1 MPKRQIV
8 IVSSDEPAEEGL
20 PPLGTIDE
28 VSARLA
34 DFNTAPDGSTRS
46 AETGTIVLHG
56 PGLVVELP
64 TGIDRVTQGLV
75 TLIDEDM
82 AWPVLMRLVKNLP
95 WKLLDLETG
104 RSFG

>member
-8 IVSSDEPAEEGL
+8 IVSSQPAEEGM

-28 VSARLA
+28 VSSALA
-34 DFNTAPDGSTRS
+34 EFNTAPDGSARS
-46 AETGTIVLHG
+46 AETGTILLHG

-64 TGIDRVTQGLV
+64 MGIDRVTQGLV
-75 TLIDEDM
+75 TLIDEDT

>member
-8 IVSSDEPAEEGL
+8 IVSSDPADEGL

-28 VSARLA
+28 VSKALA
-34 DFNTAPDGSTRS
+34 DFNTAPDGSERS
-46 AETGTIVLHG
+46 ASAGTVVLHG

-64 TGIDRVTQGLV
+64 MGLDRVTQGLV
-75 TLIDEDM
+75 TLIDEDV

>member
-8 IVSSDEPAEEGL
+8 IVSSQPAEEGM

-28 VSARLA
+28 VSSALA
-34 DFNTAPDGSTRS
+34 EFNTAPDGSARS
-46 AETGTIVLHG
+46 AETGTILLHG

-64 TGIDRVTQGLV
+64 MGIDRVTQGLV

>member
-8 IVSSDEPAEEGL
+8 IVSSRPADEGL

-28 VSARLA
+28 VSAALA
-34 DFNTAPDGSTRS
+34 NFNTAPDGSPRS
-46 AETGTIVLHG
+46 PESGTVVLHG

-64 TGIDRVTQGLV
+64 MGLERVTQGLV
-75 TLIDEDM
+75 TLIDEDV

>member
-8 IVSSDEPAEEGL
+8 IVSSEPAEEGL

-28 VSARLA
+28 VAEKLA
-34 DFNTAPDGSTRS
+34 DFNTAPDGSQRS
-46 AETGTIVLHG
+46 PSAGTVVLHG

-64 TGIDRVTQGLV
+64 MGLDRVTQGLV
-75 TLIDEDM
+75 TLIDEDV

>member
-8 IVSSDEPAEEGL
+8 IVSSESAGEGL

-28 VSARLA
+28 VAEALA
-34 DFNTAPDGSTRS
+34 DFNTAADGSPRNAS
-46 AETGTIVLHG
+46 AGTVVLHG

-64 TGIDRVTQGLV
+64 MGLDRVTQGLV
-75 TLIDEDM
+75 TLVDEDV
-82 AWPVLMRLVKNLP
+82 AWPVLMKLVKSLP

>member
-8 IVSSDEPAEEGL
+8 IVSSAPADEGL
-20 PPLGTIDE
+20 PPLGTMDE
-28 VSARLA
+28 VAEALA
-34 DFNTAPDGSTRS
+34 DFNTAADGSPRS
-46 AETGTIVLHG
+46 ASAGTVVLHG

-64 TGIDRVTQGLV
+64 MGLDRVTQGLV
-75 TLIDEDM
+75 TLVDEDV
-82 AWPVLMRLVKNLP
+82 AWPVLMKLVKSLP

>member
-8 IVSSDEPAEEGL
+8 IVSSEPADEGL
-20 PPLGTIDE
+20 PPLGTIAE
-28 VSARLA
+28 VSEKLA
-34 DFNTAPDGSTRS
+34 DFNTAPDGSARS
-46 AETGTIVLHG
+46 AAAGTVVLHG

-64 TGIDRVTQGLV
+64 MGLDRVTQGLV
-75 TLIDEDM
+75 TLIDEDV

>member
-8 IVSSDEPAEEGL
+8 IVSAQPADEGL
-20 PPLGTIDE
+20 PPLGTIAE
-28 VSARLA
+28 VSDALA
-34 DFNTAPDGSTRS
+34 AFNTAPDGSKRIDEASTV
-46 AETGTIVLHG
+46 VLHG

-64 TGIDRVTQGLV
+64 MGLDRVTQGLV
-75 TLIDEDM
+75 TLIDEDV
-82 AWPVLMRLVKNLP
+82 AWPVLMRLVKSLP

>member
-8 IVSSDEPAEEGL
+8 IVSSQPADEGM

-28 VSARLA
+28 VSSALA
-34 DFNTAPDGSTRS
+34 EFNTAPDGSTRS
-46 AETGTIVLHG
+46 AETGTILLHG

-64 TGIDRVTQGLV
+64 MGIDRVTQGLV
-75 TLIDEDM
+75 TLIDEDT

>member
-8 IVSSDEPAEEGL
+8 IVSSEPADEGL
-20 PPLGTIDE
+20 PPLGTFE
-28 VSARLA
+28 VVAGALA
-34 DFNTAPDGSTRS
+34 DFNTAPDGTARS
-46 AETGTIVLHG
+46 PSAGTHVLHG

-64 TGIDRVTQGLV
+64 MGLDRVTQGLV
-75 TLIDEDM
+75 TLVDEDV
-82 AWPVLMRLVKNLP
+82 AWPVLMRVIRTLP

>member
-8 IVSSDEPAEEGL
+8 IVSAQQADEGL
-20 PPLGTIDE
+20 PPLGTIAE
-28 VSARLA
+28 VSDALA
-34 DFNTAPDGSTRS
+34 AFNTAPDGSKGIDEASTV
-46 AETGTIVLHG
+46 VLHG

-64 TGIDRVTQGLV
+64 MGLDRVTQGLV
-75 TLIDEDM
+75 TLIDEDV

>member
-8 IVSSDEPAEEGL
+8 IVSSEPAEEGL
-20 PPLGTIDE
+20 PPLGTLEE
-28 VSARLA
+28 VAEQLA
-34 DFNTAPDGSTRS
+34 NFNTAPDGSSRS
-46 AETGTIVLHG
+46 GVSGTVVLHG

-64 TGIDRVTQGLV
+64 TGLDRVTQGLV
-75 TLIDEDM
+75 TLIDEDV
-82 AWPVLMRLVKNLP
+82 AWPVLMRLVKSLP